1 MATDVIHGTGLAP
14 GQAAGPLARPRV
26 DTRRATAA
34 SPDLAAAREQVGQ
47 QLEQLAEDAGD
58 ATHAAMVRAQHAML
72 LDPEWW
78 EAARQRI
85 ADGTPAATAV
95 EETGSAFA
103 AQLAA
108 LDDKY
113 LAARAEDIREVAR
126 LWAHALSGAA
136 SSSAPAGSVVA
147 TDRLTVSDLLA
158 GSRAAAYL
166 VHEGSATMHAALIAH
181 NLAIPVVV
189 VPESSALDAVPDGTM
204 VHVDGDRGR
213 VTVGAGAPIGQR
225 RAPIR
230 KGPVPWSDG
239 RMIEV
244 RANIGSAQE
253 ARAAAEHGADGVG
266 LFRTELFFEAVGR
279 IPSRQDQIDEYQ
291 AAVRDVGGPTCF
303 RTFDLGADKP
313 LAGLTPEAEE
323 NPALGQRG
331 MRLYASHESV
341 FFDQLTALI
350 AAAAAGSVE
359 IMFPMVSTLADWRY
373 CRDALAALSAKR
385 PPLAVGV
392 MVEVPSLL
400 FLIPELA
407 RAGVDFLSFGTNDLT
422 QYLNAADRGQG
433 GRSGSG
439 SPLAVARAVAHAAAQ
454 ARAHHVRLAVCGSLA
469 AEPGWAALFAALGV
483 DELSVPVPRI
493 PIVKESLAG
502 AVPAATDR
510 LAALDTHDDEQF
522 LEWLHHA

>member
-1 MATDVIHGTGLAP
+1 MTIEGTGIAP
-14 GQAAGPLARPRV
+14 GQAAGPLARLRV
-26 DTRRATAA
+26 ATSRSTAA
-34 SPDLAAAREQVGQ
+34 GPDLAAARAQVAQ
-47 QLEQLAEDAGD
+47 QLEQFAQGAFD
-58 ATHAAMVRAQHAML
+58 ATHAAMVRAQRAML

-78 EAARQRI
+78 DAIGARI

-95 EETGSAFA
+95 GETGSAFA

-108 LDDKY
+108 LDDEY
-113 LAARAEDIREVAR
+113 LAARAEDVREVAR
-126 LWAHALSGAA
+126 LWVRALSGATT
-136 SSSAPAGSVVA
+136 SAPPAGAVVA
-147 TDRLTVSDLLA
+147 TDRLAVSDLLA
-158 GSRAAAYL
+158 GSRAAAYI

-189 VPESSALDAVPDGTM
+189 VSESSPLDAVPEGTL

-213 VTVGAGAPIGQR
+213 VTVGAGTPAGQR

-230 KGPVPWSDG
+230 QGPVSWSDG
-239 RMIEV
+239 RVIEV

-266 LFRTELFFEAVGR
+266 LFRTELFFEALGR

-291 AAVRDVGGPTCF
+291 AAVRAAGGPTCF

-323 NPALGQRG
+323 NPALGQSG

-341 FFDQLTALI
+341 FLDQLTALI
-350 AAAAAGSVE
+350 AAAAAGPVE

-373 CRDALAALSAKR
+373 CRDALAALATSH
-385 PPLAVGV
+385 PPVAVGV

-407 RAGVDFLSFGTNDLT
+407 QAGVEFLSFGTNDLT
-422 QYLNAADRGQG
+422 QYLNAVDRGQG
-433 GRSGSG
+433 RRAGSV
-439 SPLAVARAVAHAAAQ
+439 SPLAVARAVAHAADQ

-469 AEPGWAALFAALGV
+469 AEPGWATLFAALGV
-483 DELSVPVPRI
+483 DELSVPAPRI
-493 PIVKESLAG
+493 PVVKAALAS
-502 AVPAATDR
+502 AAPSATD
-510 LAALDTHDDEQF
+510 LLNALDTHDDQQF
-522 LEWLHHA
+522 LALLHHP